1 MFAPVPRQD
10 SAALAEASIVRC
22 NPAMVFPSPLT
33 VMAAM
38 PRTVNIKSTSAVEAN
53 RENTFKIDPYT
64 LVDAAVTWRHG
75 PLRATLAARNLFNEE
90 YYWNA
95 DGETA
100 DPGRPRQILF
110 TISVGLK

>member
-1 MFAPVPRQD
+1 MDLAPKV
-10 SAALAEASIVRC
+10 SACVNASFYHTRFGEFVI
-22 NPAMVFPSPLT
+22 
-33 VMAAM
+33 
-38 PRTVNIKSTSAVEAN
+38 E
-53 RENTFKIDPYT
+53 
-64 LVDAAVTWRHG
+64 
-75 PLRATLAARNLFNEE
+75 ATLAARNLFNEE